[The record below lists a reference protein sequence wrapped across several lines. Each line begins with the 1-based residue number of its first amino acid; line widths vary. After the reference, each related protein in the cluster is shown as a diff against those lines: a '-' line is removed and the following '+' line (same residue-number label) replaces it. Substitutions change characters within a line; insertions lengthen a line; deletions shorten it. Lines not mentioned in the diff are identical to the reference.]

1 MLGHQRGP
9 LIVTLTVASYFLNA
23 VFAFAIS
30 QPDSDKL
37 STSVVRGALSA
48 IVCTPPCIL
57 GRLGILML
65 GSSLLFIPGTSC
77 SPLESRCKPG
87 QPEPSERQK

>member
-37 STSVVRGALSA
+37 STSVVGGL
-48 IVCTPPCIL
+48 
-57 GRLGILML
+57 
-65 GSSLLFIPGTSC
+65 
-77 SPLESRCKPG
+77 
-87 QPEPSERQK
+87 